1 MRVRELL
8 RWEMWSIAVW
18 MAFGVMNGT
27 QVVTGMRGVGM
38 QHPWGKLFAAFV
50 LHWAVWAV
58 VSPLV
63 IELGRRMSPARYWHV
78 HLAAFTTIVA
88 VHAAW
93 SIFLSMVLQP
103 YGPSGQPNIINE
115 ALGFFYSRFHLDVIA
130 YAGVLVFG
138 HMMESRRRLAMR
150 EEQLAKARLDALVR
164 QLEPHFLFNTLNA
177 IAALVRSGQNGA
189 AVGMIAGLS
198 DLLRRVVDGPQE
210 NETSL
215 AEEIEFLQSY
225 LRIQKLR
232 FAERLRVDVDV
243 PGELSGARVPAM
255 ILQPMVEN
263 AIKHGVGTRVEGG
276 SIRISARRV
285 NGLLRMSV
293 ENDGPA
299 ITAVREGVG
308 VTNTRAR
315 LRSMY
320 GDTGGFELRNNGAG
334 AVEAVV
340 TVPYLAM
347 T

>member
-1 MRVRELL
+1 MRARELM
-8 RWEMWSIAVW
+8 RWEMWSIAIW
-18 MAFGVMNGT
+18 MAFGIMNGT

-38 QHPWGKLFAAFV
+38 QHPWGRLFAAFA
-50 LHWAVWAV
+50 LHWAVWAL
-58 VSPLV
+58 VSPLI
-63 IELGRRMSPARYWHV
+63 IELGRRFSLTRQWHV
-78 HLAAFTTIVA
+78 HLAAFMAIVA

-93 SIFLSMVLQP
+93 SIFLGAVLQP
-103 YGPSGQPNIINE
+103 YGPSAPLNITNE

-138 HMMESRRRLAMR
+138 HMVESRRKLAMR

-177 IAALVRSGQNGA
+177 IAALVRSGQGSA
-189 AVGMIAGLS
+189 AVDMIAGLS
-198 DLLRRVVDGPQE
+198 DLLRRVLDGPPGS
-210 NETSL
+210 ETSL
-215 AEEIEFLQSY
+215 AEEIQFLQSY

-243 PGELSGARVPAM
+243 PGELSGARVPTM

-263 AIKHGVGTRVEGG
+263 AIKHGVGMRVEGG

-299 ITAVREGVG
+299 VTAVHEGVG
-308 VTNTRAR
+308 VANTRAR

-334 AVEAVV
+334 TVEAVV

>member
-1 MRVRELL
+1 MRARELM
-8 RWEMWSIAVW
+8 RWEVWSIAVW
-18 MAFGVMNGT
+18 MAFGIMNGT

-38 QHPWGKLFAAFV
+38 QHPWGRLFIAYA

-58 VSPLV
+58 VSPLI
-63 IELGRRMSPARYWHV
+63 IELGRRISPARQWYV
-78 HLAAFTTIVA
+78 HLAAFTTIVI
-88 VHAAW
+88 VHGAW
-93 SIFLSMVLQP
+93 SIFLGAVLQP
-103 YGPSGQPNIINE
+103 YGPSGPLNLMND
-115 ALGFFYSRFHLDVIA
+115 ALSFFYSRFHLDVIA
-130 YAGVLVFG
+130 YAGVLLFG
-138 HMMESRRRLAMR
+138 HLIESQRRLAMR

-177 IAALVRSGQNGA
+177 MAALVRSGQNGA
-189 AVGMIAGLS
+189 AVDMIVGLS
-198 DLLRRVVDGPQE
+198 DLLRRVVDGPPG

-243 PGELSGARVPAM
+243 PGELWGARVPSM

-308 VTNTRAR
+308 VANTRAR

-320 GDTGGFELRNNGAG
+320 GDTGGFELHNNGAG